1 MTSKNDRDCPVFNLN
16 KITHPQWRPERIW
29 ESWLCKGTIFLLL
42 WEVTFLTFCLN
53 FQIIVFASSSLSALH
68 DLLGI
73 IMLGSFISCSQ
84 YISLP
89 EILKIIWTSLLLI
102 LWLMLN
108 LISEFSCWEFNINF
122 SANVFA
128 LWIVKPVKATTLSL
142 KLMSPSKDGVWQV
155 RPSHYLLSLRL
166 PRQLF
171 PRLKEVAGQCFAVLL
186 PSVLC

>member
-16 KITHPQWRPERIW
+16 KITHPWWRPERIW
-29 ESWLCKGTIFLLL
+29 ENWLCKGIIFLLL

-53 FQIIVFASSSLSALH
+53 FQITVFASCSLSALH

-73 IMLGSFISCSQ
+73 IMLGVIYQCSQ
-84 YISLP
+84 YMSLS
-89 EILKIIWTSLLLI
+89 EILEIIWTSLLLI
-102 LWLMLN
+102 FWLKIN
-108 LISEFSCWEFNINF
+108 LISGFSCWEFNINF

-128 LWIVKPVKATTLSL
+128 LWIVKPVKATVLSL
-142 KLMSPSKDGVWQV
+142 KLMSPSKDGAWQV
-155 RPSHYLLSLRL
+155 RPSHYLLSLWL

-186 PSVLC
+186 PSALC